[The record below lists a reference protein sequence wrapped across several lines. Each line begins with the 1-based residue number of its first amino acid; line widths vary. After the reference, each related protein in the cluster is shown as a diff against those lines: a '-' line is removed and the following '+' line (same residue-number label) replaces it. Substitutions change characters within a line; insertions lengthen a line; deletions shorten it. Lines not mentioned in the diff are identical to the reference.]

1 MPLRSNRSSRVV
13 APLCALLAAWISPV
27 PVLAQPGN
35 GVEEIVIRA
44 QQATLDQSSGT
55 GVYRG
60 NAELH
65 QGKRHLR
72 ADTIRITLEQG
83 APVLVEAEGNL
94 VTLEDEGI
102 VEARGKRLVY
112 DVNIERIRI
121 FEQAYVN
128 HQGRVF
134 EGAELEYDL
143 RSKQV
148 DARGGGEDGRVRLVI
163 PAEELE

>member
-1 MPLRSNRSSRVV
+1 MSLRNKPSPRTT
-13 APLCALLAAWISPV
+13 AQLCALLLVSTLSAAT
-27 PVLAQPGN
+27 LAQTGN
-35 GVEEIVIRA
+35 RVEQIIIRA
-44 QQATLDQSSGT
+44 QRATLDQSAGT
-55 GVYRG
+55 GLYQG

-65 QGKRHLR
+65 QGSRHLR

-83 APVLVEAEGNL
+83 TPVLVEAEGNL

-112 DVNIERIRI
+112 DVDIQRIRI

-143 RSKQV
+143 QSKQV

-163 PAEELE
+163 PAEEME

>member
-1 MPLRSNRSSRVV
+1 MPLRNNRTPRHP
-13 APLCALLAAWISPV
+13 AQLCALLVACLSPV
-27 PVLAQPGN
+27 VVLAQAGN
-35 GVEEIVIRA
+35 AVDEIVIRA

-72 ADTIRITLEQG
+72 ADTIRITLEEG
-83 APVLVEAEGNL
+83 TPVLVEAEGNL

-112 DVNIERIRI
+112 DVDIERVRI

-148 DARGGGEDGRVRLVI
+148 DARGGDDGRVRLVI
-163 PAEELE
+163 PAEEME

>member
-1 MPLRSNRSSRVV
+1 MSLRNNRPTLLI
-13 APLCALLAAWISPV
+13 AQLCALLVECLSPV
-27 PVLAQPGN
+27 AVLAQAGK
-35 GVEEIVIRA
+35 VVDEIVIRA

-55 GVYRG
+55 GIYRG

-65 QGKRHLR
+65 QGTRHLR
-72 ADTIRITLEQG
+72 ADTIRITLEEG
-83 APVLVEAEGNL
+83 TPVLVEAEGNL

-112 DVNIERIRI
+112 DVNIERVRI

-143 RSKQV
+143 QSKQV
-148 DARGGGEDGRVRLVI
+148 DARGGGDDGRVRLVI
-163 PAEELE
+163 PAEEME

>member
-1 MPLRSNRSSRVV
+1 MPLRNNRLPRLT
-13 APLCALLAAWISPV
+13 AQLCALLVACISPV
-27 PVLAQPGN
+27 VVLAQAGN
-35 GVEEIVIRA
+35 AVDEIVIRA

-55 GVYRG
+55 GVYQG

-83 APVLVEAEGNL
+83 TPVLVEAEGNL

-143 RSKQV
+143 QSKQV

-163 PAEELE
+163 PAEEME

>member
-1 MPLRSNRSSRVV
+1 MPLRSNRP
-13 APLCALLAAWISPV
+13 AWLTTQLCALLVACLSPLV
-27 PVLAQPGN
+27 ALAQAGKT
-35 GVEEIVIRA
+35 VDEIVIRA

-55 GVYRG
+55 GIYRG

-72 ADTIRITLEQG
+72 ADTIRITLEEG
-83 APVLVEAEGNL
+83 TPVLVEAEGNL

-102 VEARGKRLVY
+102 VEARGRRLVY
-112 DVNIERIRI
+112 YVNIERVRI

-143 RSKQV
+143 QSKQV
-148 DARGGGEDGRVRLVI
+148 DARGGGDDGRVRLVI
-163 PAEELE
+163 PAEEME